1 MKPIKMINL
10 ALHFLLELCGLA
22 ALIYWGF
29 QAGEGLMKFVSG
41 VIMPLLAAV
50 AWGTFRVPN
59 DPGRAPVAVRGPVR
73 LLLETIFFV
82 LAVVALSSA
91 GQPTLAALLGIT
103 VVINYA
109 IMYERVIW
117 LLKH

>member
-1 MKPIKMINL
+1 MKSIKLINL
-10 ALHFLLELCGLA
+10 GVRFLLELCALA

-29 QAGEGLMKFVSG
+29 QAGEGLMKIVLG
-41 VIMPLLAAV
+41 VMMPLLAAV

-73 LLLETIFFV
+73 LLLEITYFA
-82 LAVVALSSA
+82 LAVAALSSA
-91 GQPTLAALLGIT
+91 GQPTLAALLGIA
-103 VVINYA
+103 VAINYA

-117 LLKH
+117 LLQQ

>member
-1 MKPIKMINL
+1 MKTIKMINL
-10 ALHFLLELCGLA
+10 AAHFLLELCGLG

-29 QAGEGLMKFVSG
+29 QTSEGLMKIVLG
-41 VIMPLLAAV
+41 VLLPLLAAT

-59 DPGRAPVAVRGPVR
+59 DPGKAPVAVQGPVR
-73 LLLETIFFV
+73 LLLEAAFFG
-82 LAVVALSSA
+82 LAVAALSSA
-91 GQPTLAALLGIT
+91 GQPTLAALLGIG
-103 VVINYA
+103 VIVNYA